1 MRSLHVLTRKEDL
14 DPTQIAEK
22 TVVVLDVLFATST
35 IVTALEHG
43 AHEVIPAVNETAAR
57 AQALQYPA
65 GSAVLAGERQA
76 NRISGFAPYAPLALA
91 DFGLQD
97 KHLIYTTTNGTVA
110 LRQAENARHVY
121 VAALLNAEAVAARVR
136 EHHGGDGVVI
146 LCAGSIGMLNLEDF
160 YAAGV
165 LTDRLLATA
174 PTGCLVSDVAIAAQ
188 ALYRHYG
195 AEGAQSCL
203 LRSRV
208 GKMMT
213 ERGLI
218 HEVRFAAELDRYA
231 RVPVLREGRIR

>member
-14 DPTQIAEK
+14 DPRQIADK
-22 TVVVLDVLFATST
+22 IVIVLDVLFATST

-43 AHEVIPAVNETAAR
+43 AREVIPAVDEAAAR
-57 AQALQYPA
+57 AQARQYPP
-65 GSAVLAGERQA
+65 GSTVLAGEHHA
-76 NRISGFAPYAPLALA
+76 NRIAGFAPYAPLALA
-91 DFGLQD
+91 DSGLEG

-136 EHHGGDGVVI
+136 DHHGDDSVLI

-160 YAAGV
+160 YAAGA
-165 LTDRLLATA
+165 LTERLLSTA
-174 PTGCLVSDVAIAAQ
+174 PSGCLVSDAAIAAQ
-188 ALYRHYG
+188 GLYRHYG
-195 AEGAQSCL
+195 VEGAQSCL

-208 GKMMT
+208 GRMMM

-231 RVPVLREGRIR
+231 RVPALCEGHIR